1 MATVAISLDDH
12 NQAEV
17 HLHGAT
23 LTSWKVDGEE
33 LTFVSRNAVFDGKK
47 AIRGG
52 IPVVFPNFGPW
63 DLGPQHGFARTST
76 WKLAEP
82 PSQGKPVAVFE
93 LEDSEQTRAMWN
105 YRFKV
110 RYSVIVGKHQLE
122 TKLDITN
129 TGDQPF
135 DFTTLLHTYFRLPD
149 INKTT
154 VDGLKGCAYFDKVLK
169 EQKTENRELVSI
181 SSETDSMYAATAS
194 VHHITNGAG
203 GYTFVVTKHN
213 LPDTVVWNPW
223 AEKAKAMSDFGDNE
237 YMNMICVEAGYV
249 TSRYVL
255 QPKQTFSGGQTI
267 TLKK

>member
-105 YRFKV
+105 YR
-110 RYSVIVGKHQLE
+110 
-122 TKLDITN
+122 
-129 TGDQPF
+129 
-135 DFTTLLHTYFRLPD
+135 LHL
-149 INKTT
+149 INWIIPST
-154 VDGLKGCAYFDKVLK
+154 
-169 EQKTENRELVSI
+169 
-181 SSETDSMYAATAS
+181 SSA
-194 VHHITNGAG
+194 
-203 GYTFVVTKHN
+203 
-213 LPDTVVWNPW
+213 
-223 AEKAKAMSDFGDNE
+223 
-237 YMNMICVEAGYV
+237 YV
-249 TSRYVL
+249 TRCY
-255 QPKQTFSGGQTI
+255 GDR
-267 TLKK
+267 LKLKLAVSLLWRSIGIKNDN